1 MNNAG
6 NHTRWITILV
16 VCHIVAAGQPI
27 DVTPLLPV
35 ATGATREIRLAV
47 VAGDL
52 AHAADQL
59 KTLQGADRDLWRGI
73 LAITRNDATTAIRVL
88 PRSGAPK
95 ALGVA
100 YYLAGQH
107 LLFREQMAAA
117 IRIAPD
123 DFGAYYYLG
132 RHYDSDVGDS
142 EAAAK
147 WFRLALERNGGYA
160 RARFYLGNCLER
172 LGEEAEAEIEY
183 LASLSVAQSLVG
195 LARLRLGAG
204 DARAASGFV
213 QKAMEMDPRDVSAP
227 KLAARIFSALDKPR
241 DALRALETAASLA
254 PRNTAIRYQLWRAY
268 RAAQEPL
275 KAAAALSE
283 FERLRAIYGTNP

>member
-1 MNNAG
+1 
-6 NHTRWITILV
+6 
-16 VCHIVAAGQPI
+16 
-27 DVTPLLPV
+27 V

-52 AHAADQL
+52 AHAAEQL
-59 KTLQGADRDLWRGI
+59 KSLQEADQDLWRGI
-73 LAITRNDATTAIRVL
+73 LAIIRNDTTTAIRVL

-107 LLFREQMAAA
+107 LLFREQMAVA

-123 DFGAYYYLG
+123 DFGAYYYMG

-160 RARFYLGNCLER
+160 RARFYLGSCLER

-195 LARLRLGAG
+195 KARLRLRAE

-227 KLAARIFSALDKPR
+227 KLAARIFSALDMPS
-241 DALRALETAASLA
+241 DALRALETAARLA
-254 PRNTAIRYQLWRAY
+254 PRSTAIRYQLWRAY
-268 RAAQEPL
+268 RAAQEPV

-283 FERLRAIYGTNP
+283 FERLRAVYGTNP